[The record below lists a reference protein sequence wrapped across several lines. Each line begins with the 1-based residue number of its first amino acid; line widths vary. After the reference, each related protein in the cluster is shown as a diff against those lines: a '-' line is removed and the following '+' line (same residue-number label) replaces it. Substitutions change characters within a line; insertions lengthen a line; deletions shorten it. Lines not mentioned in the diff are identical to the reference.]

1 LFYTSYASSTG
12 DRGPVQR
19 FHFDVQ
25 TEIYSVL
32 GRHPS
37 AEGRLKHAE
46 PAPGPDP
53 AVLTCRSLLVLYSAD
68 YLDDAQCGREWSVF
82 RERMDRRLWLTG
94 EPADSLIGVLWR
106 AESLV
111 LPRTVANTGQLLDD
125 FGQGYQGP
133 GVLGLQRDPSA
144 WDRYRLLV
152 RRVAER
158 LMRAAKTPLPAMA
171 EAESRTVEPYFGPA
185 RVPAQE
191 QRADRPAPRA
201 AERRTGERRVLL
213 VLVAG
218 TRSRMER
225 LRESVDAY
233 GETAEEWRPFRPYSD
248 EPAAATAAWAAHACG
263 VDRLTVVTLDGG
275 RPGPLSGHVPAGG
288 EPAVVLVL
296 VDPWMTGDASFP
308 ALWEQLARSRARVA
322 AVVVVLPRLDEES
335 RLAASRLREAL
346 SRTPAR
352 VLGASHHEVGSP
364 ESLTHT
370 VAAVM
375 ADSFTDPMAEDPP
388 WDRAGEL
395 PLESSAERLI
405 RRRHERAGWLKRGR
419 GPWPPLFSGTPR
431 ESWGGG

>member
-1 LFYTSYASSTG
+1 MGPLFYTSYASSTG

-25 TEIYSVL
+25 NEIYNVL
-32 GRHPS
+32 GRHPTT
-37 AEGRLKHAE
+37 EGRLKHAE

-53 AVLTCRSLLVLYSAD
+53 AVLDCRSLLVLYSAD
-68 YLDDAQCGREWSVF
+68 YLNDEQCATEWSVF
-82 RERMDRRLWLTG
+82 RERMDRRLWQTG
-94 EPADSLIGVLWR
+94 EPADSLVGVLWR

-111 LPRTVANTGQLLDD
+111 LPRAVANTGQLLDD
-125 FGQGYQGP
+125 FGEGYQGP
-133 GVLGLQRDPSA
+133 GVLGMQRDPGLRE
-144 WDRYRLLV
+144 RYRTLV

-158 LMRAAKTPLPAMA
+158 LTRAGKTPLAAMDA
-171 EAESRTVEPYFGPA
+171 AESRTVEPYFGPT

-191 QRADRPAPRA
+191 QRPDRPTPAADQAPRA
-201 AERRTGERRVLL
+201 GERHVLL

-233 GETAEEWRPFRPYSD
+233 GETPEEWRPFRPYSE
-248 EPAAATAAWAAHACG
+248 EPASATASWAAHACG
-263 VDRLTVVTLDGG
+263 IDRLTVVTHDGSD
-275 RPGPLSGHVPAGG
+275 PDSLAQADAS
-288 EPAVVLVL
+288 AVVLVL
-296 VDPWMTGDASFP
+296 VDPWMTGDPGFP
-308 ALWEQLARSRARVA
+308 VLWERLARCGARVA

-352 VLGASHHEVGSP
+352 LLGASHHEVGSP

-375 ADSFTDPMAEDPP
+375 ADSFADAREEDPP
-388 WDRAGEL
+388 WGTTDEL
-395 PLESSAERLI
+395 PLEDPAERLI
-405 RRRHERAGWLKRGR
+405 RRRRERAGWLKRGR